1 MAKASA
7 PPPVERRPAIREACG
22 LTLAL
27 LATFGFLALASYH
40 PADSAD
46 IVYPANDQPANA
58 GGRVGATLAYGLF
71 FSLGGVASI
80 ALVGLLAAWG
90 VAVAVVKEARTP
102 LALRVAGV
110 ALLLATL
117 SAADAMLDLAPLAG
131 LPGGGALGAVLGPW
145 FLGQNF
151 GTTGTYLILIYAA
164 LCSLLLATDF
174 LFYRT
179 GIEMWGRSRAW
190 AQAVRAAVLAKDA
203 AARAAVATGAVA
215 RQAASAAATRI
226 AAAVNDLDADAQ
238 IDAEVAA
245 AAAEQGLPSA
255 DGRTDAGPPDPP
267 EARPPRHRP
276 SRRARRPVSSRALP
290 APRPTAVT
298 THGPFV
304 LPDVRKLAKPEPA
317 DPKRNESVVK
327 EKGRAIERSL
337 RSFKVDA
344 RVVDVQV
351 GPTITQ
357 YELELAQG
365 VRVQAVRGLA
375 NDLAVALKSAKVRV
389 VAPIPGRDT
398 VGVEVGNPFPAV
410 VRLSELLADGTA
422 RTEHALP
429 LFLGK
434 GAAGRPLVADL
445 AEMPHLL
452 VAGASGSGKSTCLY
466 SILASLCYT
475 RSPEEVRF
483 LLIDPKVI
491 ELAAFNGIPHL
502 LAPPVTDAQKAVDAL
517 RWLVDEMNRRY
528 ERFAQAG
535 VRGLR
540 HYNDLS
546 REELAERLGPE
557 SAPEDLEPMPRI
569 VLVMDEVGDLMA
581 TASRKEVEQQVA
593 RLAQKARAAGV
604 HVVLATQRPSAD
616 VLTGLIKANLPC
628 RIAFQVTSKVNSMVI
643 LDQPGAE
650 DLMGQGDM
658 LYQPPGAA
666 GPIRA
671 QGTFVA
677 DDEVRA
683 MVEHLRTQGTPRFVP
698 ALTGTAAEPELPFAD
713 GDSDPLFAE
722 AAEAVLELRRA
733 SATLLQRR
741 LSVGYSRAARLL
753 DQLEAAGVVGPHQ
766 DGRARKVLVT
776 AAQWAARDGAA
787 APAA

>member
-7 PPPVERRPAIREACG
+7 PAAPERRLAIREACG
-22 LTLAL
+22 LTLVL
-27 LATFGFLALASYH
+27 LATFGFLAVASYH

-46 IVYPANDQPANA
+46 IVYPANDPPANA
-58 GGRVGATLAYGLF
+58 GGRVGASLAYGLF
-71 FSLGGVASI
+71 FWLGGVASI
-80 ALVGLLAAWG
+80 ALVTLVAAWG
-90 VAVAVVKEARTP
+90 VAVAVVKQARTP
-102 LALRVAGV
+102 MALRAAGV
-110 ALLLATL
+110 ALFLSTL
-117 SAADAMLDLAPLAG
+117 SAADATLALAPLAG
-131 LPGGGALGAVLGPW
+131 LPTGGALGAVLGPW
-145 FLGQNF
+145 FLAQNF
-151 GTTGTYLILIYAA
+151 GNTGTYLILLYAA

-174 LFYRT
+174 LFYRACL
-179 GIEMWGRSRAW
+179 EMWGRSRTW

-203 AARAAVATGAVA
+203 AARAAVATGAAA
-215 RQAASAAATRI
+215 RQAATAAATRI
-226 AAAVNDLDADAQ
+226 AAAVTELGSDADAE
-238 IDAEVAA
+238 IDADVAA
-245 AAAEQGLPSA
+245 AAAEQGMAPA
-255 DGRTDAGPPDPP
+255 APPAP
-267 EARPPRHRP
+267 ARHVP
-276 SRRARRPVSSRALP
+276 SRRARRRVSSRALP
-290 APRPTAVT
+290 APRATAMT
-298 THGPFV
+298 TQGPFV
-304 LPDVRKLAKPEPA
+304 LPDRALLGKPEPA
-317 DPKRNESVVK
+317 DPKRNEAVVK

-337 RSFKVDA
+337 KSFKVDA

-357 YELELAQG
+357 YELELAEG

-375 NDLAVALKSAKVRV
+375 SDLAVALKSAKVRV

-398 VGVEVGNPFPAV
+398 IAVEVGNPFPAV
-410 VRLSELLADGTA
+410 VRLSELLADAPAA
-422 RTEHALP
+422 RREHALP

-466 SILASLCYT
+466 SILASLCFT

-502 LAPPVTDAQKAVDAL
+502 LAPPVTDAQRAVEAL

-535 VRGLR
+535 VRGLAQF
-540 HYNDLS
+540 NDLS
-546 REELAERLGPE
+546 RDELAARLGE
-557 SAPEDLEPMPRI
+557 DAPDEDLGPMPRI

-628 RIAFQVTSKVNSMVI
+628 RIAFQVTSKMNSMVI

-666 GPIRA
+666 GPVRA
-671 QGTFVA
+671 QGTFVS

-683 MVEHLRTQGTPRFVP
+683 MVGHLRTQGTPQIVA
-698 ALTGTAAEPELPFAD
+698 ALTGDAAEPELTLDD
-713 GDSDPLFAE
+713 GDADPLFAE
-722 AAEAVLELRRA
+722 AAEAVVELRRA

-753 DQLEAAGVVGPHQ
+753 DQLEAAGIVGPHQ
-766 DGRARKVLVT
+766 DGRARKVLLT
-776 AAQWAARDGAA
+776 AAQWAARAGAPA